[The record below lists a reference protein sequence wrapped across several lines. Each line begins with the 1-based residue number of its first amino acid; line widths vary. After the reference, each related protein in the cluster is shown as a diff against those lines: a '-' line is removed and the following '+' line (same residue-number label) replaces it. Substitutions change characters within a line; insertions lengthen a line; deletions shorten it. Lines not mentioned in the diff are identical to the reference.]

1 MKTLPGSRF
10 FKFFGGLECVG
21 PSFAY
26 VAQFVFLRAVWIRT
40 QRAALACRRATMQLS
55 ISAYDIDISADL
67 FLRPITANET
77 LSKRRELLSNYEGSF
92 NCIKAFLGKQQ
103 Q

>member
-1 MKTLPGSRF
+1 
-10 FKFFGGLECVG
+10 
-21 PSFAY
+21 
-26 VAQFVFLRAVWIRT
+26 
-40 QRAALACRRATMQLS
+40 MQLS